1 MRDKKLIILVVTAIV
16 LNLGHV
22 IDHVARGDLP
32 LPLGEKSV
40 PFIAFVL
47 VTNAIL
53 GFGLYFYVTGKIG
66 PLFWAIFGALGI
78 AIGWLGHFSPFTEQT
93 PQYICRAYTSP
104 IVGGLADRW
113 RSRRR
118 VACRAHGR
126 VDRRGR
132 LRGISVGA
140 RIEELSAGRHK
151 RAARCLLPDRS

>member
-104 IVGGLADRW
+104 IVGGLA
-113 RSRRR
+113 
-118 VACRAHGR
+118 VAWLVALMVVLIVG
-126 VDRRGR
+126 VVYAEYLWARG
-132 LRGISVGA
+132 L
-140 RIEELSAGRHK
+140 K
-151 RAARCLLPDRS
+151 N